1 MFEFQ
6 VINLTVSSISVSS
19 VSDGWYFDE
28 VSEGLVYF
36 AGGTQLTRTLKSILI
51 FDDDT
56 IKLTFQ
62 DERYHLY
69 YVYICSASYEDN
81 HVDGQT
87 EDTET
92 EVHIYIDPNS
102 VNVYNYDEDAVEYTV
117 YFESNGGEGSM
128 TPVVL
133 LQGTAYEISDC
144 DFTYENHSFLCW
156 MTSDRIE
163 YYPGD
168 PIEISSDITLFAQWE
183 GIDVISYIVTFDA
196 NGGDGSM
203 DSITASDATFSV
215 PDCEFTYENHVF
227 SVWMDEYGATYKVGE
242 AIEISNDLT
251 LYAVWQPNNATI
263 QIEEDEVVVY
273 VGEEYLMQYKI
284 LPEGYEPSIFATVE
298 QERVADVSVDGEI
311 FIYGL
316 SVGTTKVTLSNESG
330 SLTKTFT
337 LYIVEPPVPI
347 EPENKVD
354 PETINDIKDG
364 LDEVGLTTDQ
374 ANQIK
379 ATIDSYVD
387 DEGRNYISQSAGDA
401 IKDAISQTRVTTTDD
416 KVAEGQQ
423 ALIVAVVETGL
434 TVEAGKATSL
444 SDAQEIDKALPED
457 AHFSV
462 EGEIAEFY
470 QRQMIELFGGE
481 MPTRSITRAGDISR
495 DKGID
500 IDPKGK
506 SGDEGKDYL
515 LGEKAKYE
523 KMVGFVDNSVD
534 HMGKAALK
542 IRKCSGESVVV
553 QVKSYVTIVK
563 VSSFR
568 DFDKEAADKE
578 FVEAAYKAILLS
590 MQNEV
595 ISILEKEHEPSNNA
609 EKEAQYQKELD
620 AVKDYETFEIMVTEV
635 LRQKYNTIAKEPI
648 DDVDEFKPVYWEI
661 FEAWALD
668 KQSKHGITLEELTKA
683 TIEQST
689 NRARTFTVHS
699 DLSTNEWI
707 FIGAI
712 AGGAALVITA
722 AAVIPTLLKKK
733 KAKEGIN

>member
-1 MFEFQ
+1 M
-6 VINLTVSSISVSS
+6 
-19 VSDGWYFDE
+19 
-28 VSEGLVYF
+28 
-36 AGGTQLTRTLKSILI
+36 
-51 FDDDT
+51 
-56 IKLTFQ
+56 
-62 DERYHLY
+62 
-69 YVYICSASYEDN
+69 
-81 HVDGQT
+81 
-87 EDTET
+87 
-92 EVHIYIDPNS
+92 
-102 VNVYNYDEDAVEYTV
+102 
-117 YFESNGGEGSM
+117 
-128 TPVVL
+128 
-133 LQGTAYEISDC
+133 
-144 DFTYENHSFLCW
+144 
-156 MTSDRIE
+156 
-163 YYPGD
+163 
-168 PIEISSDITLFAQWE
+168 
-183 GIDVISYIVTFDA
+183 
-196 NGGDGSM
+196 
-203 DSITASDATFSV
+203 
-215 PDCEFTYENHVF
+215 
-227 SVWMDEYGATYKVGE
+227 
-242 AIEISNDLT
+242 
-251 LYAVWQPNNATI
+251 
-263 QIEEDEVVVY
+263 
-273 VGEEYLMQYKI
+273 
-284 LPEGYEPSIFATVE
+284 
-298 QERVADVSVDGEI
+298 
-311 FIYGL
+311 
-316 SVGTTKVTLSNESG
+316 
-330 SLTKTFT
+330 
-337 LYIVEPPVPI
+337 
-347 EPENKVD
+347 
-354 PETINDIKDG
+354 
-364 LDEVGLTTDQ
+364 
-374 ANQIK
+374 
-379 ATIDSYVD
+379 
-387 DEGRNYISQSAGDA
+387 
-401 IKDAISQTRVTTTDD
+401 
-416 KVAEGQQ
+416 
-423 ALIVAVVETGL
+423 AVVETGL

-481 MPTRSITRAGDISR
+481 MPTRKTTRAGDISR

-506 SGDEGKDYL
+506 SGEEGKEYL

-523 KMVGFVDNSVD
+523 KMVDYVDSSVD

-542 IRKCSGESVVV
+542 LRKCSGESVVV
-553 QVKSYVTIVK
+553 QVKSYVTVVK

-648 DDVDEFKPVYWEI
+648 DDVDEFKPIYWEI

-689 NRARTFTVHS
+689 NRARTFTIHS